1 MSHFSIAGLQLEI
14 SSQDNLYL
22 IQKEIENLKKTFPWV
37 DMVVLGE
44 LSTFGPGTAYAQRL
58 PSEAEQFYCDIAA
71 KHEIWLIPGSVF
83 ERADGKIYNTCPI
96 INPQGEVVDR
106 YRKMFPFYPYEKGV
120 SAGDRFVVF
129 DVPDVGRFGVSI
141 CYDQWFP
148 EISRT
153 LAWMGAEVIICPTM
167 TNTIERE
174 VELSIARTNAV
185 VSQSYFFNINV
196 AGKVGKGRSIVVGPD
211 GDVIYQAGETT
222 EIIPIEI
229 DMEHVRRVR
238 ERGLLGLGQTLKSFR
253 DSKVIF
259 PPYVE
264 GHNQSEPLNSL
275 GELAMPT
282 KNINNRK

>member
-1 MSHFSIAGLQLEI
+1 MSHFSIAGLQLDI
-14 SSQDNLYL
+14 SAQDNLYL
-22 IQKEIENLKKTFPWV
+22 IQKEIENLKKIFPWV

-44 LSTFGPGTAYAQRL
+44 LSTYGPSTGHAQRL
-58 PSEAEQFYCDIAA
+58 PSDAEQFYCEMAE
-71 KHEIWLIPGSVF
+71 KHQLWLIPGSLF
-83 ERADGKIYNTCPI
+83 EQSEGKIYNTCPV
-96 INPQGEVVDR
+96 INPQGEVVER

-120 SAGDRFVVF
+120 SAGDKFVVF

-174 VELSIARTNAV
+174 LELSIARTNAAI
-185 VSQSYFFNINV
+185 SQCYFFNINV

-211 GDVIYQAGETT
+211 GEVIYQAGAAA
-222 EIIPIEI
+222 EIIPIEV
-229 DMEHVRRVR
+229 DFDHVKRVR

-253 DSKVIF
+253 DSKIKF
-259 PPYVE
+259 PPYIE
-264 GHNQSEPLNSL
+264 GNDQSDALQAL
-275 GELAMPT
+275 GELKMPGRSSDAN
-282 KNINNRK
+282 K

>member
-1 MSHFSIAGLQLEI
+1 MSHFSIAGLQLDI
-14 SSQDNLYL
+14 SAQDNLYL

-44 LSTFGPGTAYAQRL
+44 LSTYGPSTGHAQRL
-58 PSEAEQFYCDIAA
+58 PSDAEKFYCEMAD
-71 KHEIWLIPGSVF
+71 KHQLWLIPGSLF
-83 ERADGKIYNTCPI
+83 EQSEGKIYNTCPV
-96 INPQGEVVDR
+96 INPQGEVVER

-120 SAGDRFVVF
+120 SAGDKFVVF

-174 VELSIARTNAV
+174 LELSIARTNAAI
-185 VSQSYFFNINV
+185 SQCYFFNINV

-211 GDVIYQAGETT
+211 GEVIYQAGAAA
-222 EIIPIEI
+222 EIIPIEV
-229 DMEHVRRVR
+229 DFDHVKRVR

-253 DSKVIF
+253 DSKIKF
-259 PPYVE
+259 PPYIE
-264 GHNQSEPLNSL
+264 GNDQSDALQAL
-275 GELAMPT
+275 GELKMPGRSSDAN
-282 KNINNRK
+282 K